1 MVIYS
6 IPSPAKTFYHMS
18 DLQTLSDENNFI
30 EFFEHALDIR
40 PSERLEKWK
49 EMVTKMADL
58 YAQSITI
65 KDPVEKKDFYQIEKL
80 FTWPSLKSNDIFK
93 QRRQEIGLKYL
104 SNCFK
109 TKTDCWKDLS
119 IFWDKDKQDTDLAI
133 KLAELTLPIEPK
145 LIPTWDF
152 LEIALKGPLSEFYC
166 KKEFVQNSI
175 WEKIGLDYVR
185 LNKKGDLLKKIDQ
198 TLHHDCL
205 TPFNKW
211 VGSVFLN
218 PRKIEDRE
226 LAFQILEAQGKADGQ
241 LTDLFYSIYLLE
253 NPSKGD
259 LFNLSWNRLIEL
271 SKSEL
276 RRSKV
281 LEELKKIDPL
291 PDALFSSS
299 DLGKKKAILHH
310 FKHHFPEYIQF
321 YFGQC
326 LQYYQ
331 GSSSFKNGNPTIRCQ
346 ELMKSDFIEQ
356 IIDKEK
362 IKQFQKTQFI

>member
-1 MVIYS
+1 
-6 IPSPAKTFYHMS
+6 MS

-30 EFFEHALDIR
+30 EFFDHALDIR

-58 YAQSITI
+58 YAQSITT
-65 KDPVEKKDFYQIEKL
+65 KGPVEKKDFYQIEKL

-104 SNCFK
+104 TNCFK
-109 TKTDCWKDLS
+109 TKPDCWKDLS
-119 IFWDKDKQDTDLAI
+119 IFWEKDKQDTDLAI
-133 KLAELTLPIEPK
+133 KLAELTLNIEPK
-145 LIPTWDF
+145 TIPTWDF

-166 KKEFVQNSI
+166 QKEFVQNSI
-175 WEKIGLDYVR
+175 WEKLGLHYVR

-198 TLHHDCL
+198 ALHHDCL

-211 VGSVFLN
+211 AGSVFFA

-299 DLGKKKAILHH
+299 DMGKKKAVLLH

-321 YFGQC
+321 YVEQC

-331 GSSSFKNGNPTIRCQ
+331 GTSSFKNGNPTIRCQ

-356 IIDKEK
+356 ILDKEK
-362 IKQFQKTQFI
+362 VKQYQKTQFI

>member
-1 MVIYS
+1 
-6 IPSPAKTFYHMS
+6 MS
-18 DLQTLSDENNFI
+18 DLQTLADENNFI
-30 EFFEHALDIR
+30 EFFDHALDIR

-49 EMVTKMADL
+49 EMVTKMAES
-58 YAQSITI
+58 YAQSITT
-65 KDPVEKKDFYQIEKL
+65 KAPVEKKDFYKIENL

-104 SNCFK
+104 TNCFK
-109 TKTDCWKDLS
+109 TKPHCWKDLS
-119 IFWDKDKQDTDLAI
+119 HFWDKDKQDTDLAI
-133 KLAELTLPIEPK
+133 KLAELTLTIEPK
-145 LIPTWDF
+145 TISTWDF
-152 LEIALKGPLSEFYC
+152 LETALKGPLSEFYC
-166 KKEFVQNSI
+166 QKEFVQNSI
-175 WEKIGLDYVR
+175 WEKLELDYVR

-205 TPFNKW
+205 IPFNKW
-211 VGSVFLN
+211 AGSVFLN

-241 LTDLFYSIYLLE
+241 LKDLFYSIYLLE

-271 SKSEL
+271 SKSEV
-276 RRSKV
+276 RRSRV
-281 LEELKKIDPL
+281 LEEIKKIDPL
-291 PDALFSSS
+291 PDALMSSS
-299 DLGKKKAILHH
+299 DLGKKKAILLH

-321 YFGQC
+321 YVEQC

-331 GSSSFKNGNPTIRCQ
+331 GTSSFKNGNPTIRCQ

-362 IKQFQKTQFI
+362 IKQYQKTQFI